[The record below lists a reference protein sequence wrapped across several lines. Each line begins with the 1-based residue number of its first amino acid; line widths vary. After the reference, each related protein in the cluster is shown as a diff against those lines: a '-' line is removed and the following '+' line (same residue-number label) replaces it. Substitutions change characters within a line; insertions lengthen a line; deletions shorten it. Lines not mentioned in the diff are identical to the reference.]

1 VRARWFLTVVV
12 AAALLVAACSDSNDS
27 SSDTKK
33 STTTTEITQSS
44 PKPPKTLEILVTND
58 DGVKAE
64 GIDVLTK
71 GLRSIEDVH
80 VTVVAPATQ
89 ESGTGG
95 KATPGK
101 LEVTDTTLASG
112 YPAKAVSGYPAD
124 TVRVAID
131 EMKLKPDLVVAGV
144 NQGQNLGALVDVSGT
159 VGAARAAVAHG
170 IPALSVSE
178 GLVADIDYQAAMPF
192 VLGWVQD
199 HRLVLV
205 DHTQPK
211 QVTNMNIPS
220 CTSGEAKQPV
230 EVPLAPAGTAGALV
244 AQDCT
249 STLKDPPNDI
259 VAFNAGYVTITDPI
273 PATPAK

>member
-1 VRARWFLTVVV
+1 MRARWFTAAVV
-12 AAALLVAACSDSNDS
+12 ATVLLVAACSDAKDS
-27 SSDTKK
+27 SSDTTT
-33 STTTTEITQSS
+33 STTTGITQSS
-44 PKPPKTLEILVTND
+44 PKPLRTLQILVTND

-64 GIDVLTK
+64 GIAVLTQ

-95 KATPGK
+95 KTTPGK
-101 LEVTDTTLASG
+101 LKVTDSTLTNG
-112 YPAKAVSGYPAD
+112 YPAKAVAGYPAD

-131 EMKLKPDLVVAGV
+131 DMGLKPDLVVAGV
-144 NQGQNLGALVDVSGT
+144 NQGQNLGPLVDVSGT
-159 VGAARAAVAHG
+159 VGAARAAVARG
-170 IPALSVSE
+170 FPALSVSE
-178 GLVADIDYQAAMPF
+178 GLVSDIDYDAAMPY

-199 HRLVLV
+199 HRLVLLN
-205 DHTQPK
+205 HTQPK

-220 CTSGEAKQPV
+220 CTSGDIKQPV
-230 EVPLAPAGTAGALV
+230 EVPLAPAGTAGAFA

-249 STLKDPPNDI
+249 STLKDPPNDV

-273 PATPAK
+273 PAKPAT

>member
-1 VRARWFLTVVV
+1 MRARWSFAIVV
-12 AAALLVAACSDSNDS
+12 AAVLVVAACSDSKDS
-27 SSDTKK
+27 SSDTAT

-44 PKPPKTLEILVTND
+44 PTPLKTLQILVTND
-58 DGVKAE
+58 DGVKAK

-95 KATPGK
+95 KTTPGK
-101 LEVTDTTLASG
+101 LTVTDSTTASG
-112 YPAKAVSGYPAD
+112 YPAKAVAGYPAD

-131 EMKLKPDLVVAGV
+131 EMHLKPDLVVAGV
-144 NQGQNLGALVDVSGT
+144 NQGQNLGPLVDVSGT
-159 VGAARAAVAHG
+159 VGAARAAVARG

-178 GLVADIDYQAAMPF
+178 GLVPDIDYQAAMPY

-199 HRLVLV
+199 HRLVLIH
-205 DHTQPK
+205 HTQPK

-220 CTSGEAKQPV
+220 CTSGDIKQPV
-230 EVPLAPAGTAGALV
+230 EVPLAPAGTPGALV

-249 STLKDPPNDI
+249 STLSDPPNDV

-273 PATPAK
+273 PAKPAG